1 MGQVVKL
8 VTMLRLLAFMVLI
21 YVLLAW
27 MVERNSQ
34 DPKSKVRAFFRILC
48 SPITRLVG
56 RWLPDGASQDRL
68 LKASA
73 GVVAVVWVVLIVLD
87 EVLLRTQ

>member
-1 MGQVVKL
+1 MVLLGKL

-34 DPKSKVRAFFRILC
+34 NPQGKVRAFFRILC
-48 SPITRLVG
+48 SPITGLVA
-56 RWLPDGASQDRL
+56 RFLPKDAGQDRL
-68 LKASA
+68 LKVSA
-73 GVVAVVWVVLIVLD
+73 VVVAIAWVLLIALD

>member
-1 MGQVVKL
+1 MGQVVKV

-27 MVERNSQ
+27 MVERNSRN
-34 DPKSKVRAFFRILC
+34 PRSKVRAFFRILC
-48 SPITRLVG
+48 SPVTGLVG
-56 RWLPDGASQDRL
+56 RYLPAGASQDRL
-68 LKASA
+68 LKVSA
-73 GVVAVVWVVLIVLD
+73 GVVAVVWVVLIALD

>member
-1 MGQVVKL
+1 MALAGKV

-27 MVERNSQ
+27 MVERNSKNPQ
-34 DPKSKVRAFFRILC
+34 SKVRAFFKILC
-48 SPITRLVG
+48 SPITALVA
-56 RWLPDGASQDRL
+56 RFLPRDAGQDRL
-68 LKASA
+68 LKVSA
-73 GVVAVVWVVLIVLD
+73 VAVAVVWVVLIALD